1 MQETIDQYFLS
12 DEERV
17 LAEEER
23 ILAYLRQNERH
34 RISFELKLS
43 DSGETIRG
51 FFGLRDDKAL
61 SALKKKR
68 LIVVRHKL
76 LAPDGNTFRA
86 TVKLTEKFAKTLMVE
101 ILA

>member
-1 MQETIDQYFLS
+1 MQEKIDSYFLS
-12 DEERV
+12 DEER
-17 LAEEER
+17 
-23 ILAYLRQNERH
+23 ILAILRQTEKH
-34 RISFELKLS
+34 RVSFELKLS

-61 SALKKKR
+61 AALKKKR
-68 LIVVRHKL
+68 LVVVRHGL
-76 LAPDGNTFRA
+76 LASDGNTFRA

>member
-1 MQETIDQYFLS
+1 MQEKLDEYFLS

-17 LAEEER
+17 EADEER
-23 ILAYLRQNERH
+23 ILAFLRQNERH
-34 RISFELKLS
+34 RVNFELKLS
-43 DSGETIRG
+43 DSGETIRA

-61 SALKKKR
+61 TALKKKR

-76 LAPDGNTFRA
+76 LASDGNMFSA